1 MRKEL
6 GKALKEV
13 FTRSMA
19 AELPRFR
26 ETPVKSMYL
35 NPGERV
41 FEWAPGGAKRLFVLL
56 VPHPKGGDQFT
67 VELGWSTLGRFPELG
82 MRPSRL
88 PPMRSEEFREAEY
101 ICRLGEAAGG
111 SDKWWSLERSA
122 APAVSVAGALAALQA
137 QVAPLPAAEARALV
151 QEPVAEAMGLLQ
163 RSGVP
168 YLEAWL
174 EQAGKPA

>member
-6 GKALKEV
+6 SKALKEA
-13 FTRSMA
+13 FTQAMA

-26 ETPVKSMYL
+26 ETPIKSMYL

-41 FEWAPGGAKRLFVLL
+41 FAWPASGAASLFVIL

-67 VELGWSTLGRFPELG
+67 IELGWSALGRFPELG
-82 MRPSRL
+82 VRPSMRPPKRG
-88 PPMRSEEFREAEY
+88 EEFQEAEY
-101 ICRLGEAAGG
+101 VCRLGEVARG
-111 SDKWWSLERSA
+111 SDQWWSLEK
-122 APAVSVAGALAALQA
+122 APVPASSVAGALAALQEGI
-137 QVAPLPAAEARALV
+137 APLPAAEARALV
-151 QEPVAEAMGLLQ
+151 QPAVADAVAQLK

-174 EQAGKPA
+174 ERSGKAG